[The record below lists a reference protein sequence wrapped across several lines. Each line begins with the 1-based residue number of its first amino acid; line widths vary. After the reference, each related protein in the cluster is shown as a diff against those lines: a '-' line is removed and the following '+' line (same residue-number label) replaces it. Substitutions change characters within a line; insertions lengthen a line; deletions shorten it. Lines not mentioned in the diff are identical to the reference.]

1 MKKQDLLKLL
11 DAVFLDKLFGFC
23 YARTSDSYEAQELC
37 SDIVF
42 ELVKAAGREGDIAEP
57 YPFIW
62 RIAGN
67 VYADFCDR
75 RKKRDTLFYPG
86 DPSDVFSVL
95 AAEETEE
102 NDDGLLAAVYRRISF
117 LTRAYREVMILYYL
131 DGRSAA
137 EIAKTQS
144 ISETAVRQRLFSA
157 RKKIRSEVEEMK
169 EISKKPLAL
178 DTVEF
183 VIWGNGNPCWGDPR
197 DVCNRQFSKHIVWLC
212 RKKPANAA
220 EIADKLNVP
229 TVYVEEELEILTKG
243 VNGEYGLLRRLDNG
257 KYAVNFILLDKEEM
271 EEATGIYLEQLP
283 DICRITSDF
292 IEAHKQEYLAFPYR
306 NKKTDFNLILWQ
318 QISVIA
324 RAFSHAVTEFLSQK
338 DFAGMEECGRPFSV
352 FGYQANGKYYGGGCD
367 GTSAENL
374 CGYSGVHLTNIYTP
388 HIEKHFSCGHNISM
402 DKQLQLAIRA
412 IDGLDIASLTE
423 DEKEQAAKAVE
434 CGYLYREGEVLY
446 TKILVSDLQSGSKLF
461 DVSHKLY
468 KGFFEEAAGTAAEK
482 LAAFIRRTVP
492 EYLLPEWN
500 YVNTLAE
507 LPVLDAL
514 AEALIEKGILV
525 PPENRLGAEGCWM
538 QLRK

>member
-1 MKKQDLLKLL
+1 MKKQDLPKLL

-42 ELVKAAGREGDIAEP
+42 ELVKAAGKDGDIADP

-67 VYADFCDR
+67 VYVDFCDKR
-75 RKKRDTLFYPG
+75 RKHDSLFYPG

-95 AAEETEE
+95 AAEETKE
-102 NDDGLLAAVYRRISF
+102 NDDGLLTAVYRQISF
-117 LTRAYREVMILYYL
+117 LTKAYREVMILYYL

-137 EIAKTQS
+137 EIAKMQNL
-144 ISETAVRQRLFSA
+144 SETAVRQRLFSA
-157 RKKIRSEVEEMK
+157 RKKIRSEVEEMR
-169 EISKKPLAL
+169 EMSKKPLAL

-183 VIWGNGNPCWGDPR
+183 VIWGNGNPHWGDPR
-197 DVCNRQFSKHIVWLC
+197 NVCSRQFSKHIVWLC

-243 VNGEYGLLRRLDNG
+243 ENGEYGLLRRLDNG
-257 KYAVNFILLDKEEM
+257 KYAVNFILLDREEM
-271 EEATGIYLEQLP
+271 EEANGIYLEQLP

-306 NKKTDFNLILWQ
+306 NKKADFNLILWQ
-318 QISVIA
+318 QITLIA
-324 RAFSHAVTEFLSQK
+324 RAFSHTVTEFLSQK
-338 DFAGMEECGRPFSV
+338 DFAGTKECNRPFSV
-352 FGYQANGKYYGGGCD
+352 YGYQANGKYYGGGWD
-367 GTSAENL
+367 GTSAENI
-374 CGYSGVHLTNIYTP
+374 CGYSGIWLDNIYNS
-388 HIEKHFSCGHNISM
+388 HIEKHFSCGHNIST

-423 DEKEQAAKAVE
+423 NEKEQAAKAVE

-446 TKILVSDLQSGSKLF
+446 TKILVSDIQDENKLF
-461 DVSHKLY
+461 DVSYKLY

-507 LPVLDAL
+507 MPVLDAL
-514 AEALIEKGILV
+514 TEALIEKGILV

-538 QLRK
+538 QLRQ